1 MDSGITIAKKLTI
14 VNDIQIEM
22 PSTISERQYLRL
34 TAFMMGTNRVWLV
47 AVGGSVERYITIA
60 IDENCLVKFS
70 GKLIPAS
77 DFTMITELGN
87 QIYYV

>member
-1 MDSGITIAKKLTI
+1 MDSGITINKKLTI
-14 VNDIQIEM
+14 VNDFQIEM

-47 AVGGSVERYITIA
+47 AVGGSVERYIRHN
-60 IDENCLVKFS
+60 ENFVVTFS
-70 GKLIPAS
+70 GKLTPAS

-87 QIYYV
+87 QIYYI